1 MVRDRSGTIA
11 RAAACGLVGLLLAGA
26 PALAAAPLKGSV
38 YRGSLGG
45 SQSKISISLRV
56 SADGAEVE
64 GLRLSAL
71 PIYCPG
77 NGPPGTP
84 TIVFAKARIS
94 ATGRFASAGKD
105 MINSGPLKGS
115 VVATL
120 KLSGAF
126 TAGGGLRGTITTIY
140 GGPAKSC
147 GGHSSYSADG

>member
-1 MVRDRSGTIA
+1 MAGDRPGTIV
-11 RAAACGLVGLLLAGA
+11 RAAACGLVAVLLAGA

-45 SQSKISISLRV
+45 SQSKIAISFRV
-56 SADGAEVE
+56 SPGGGEVE
-64 GLRLSAL
+64 ALRIGAL

-94 ATGRFASAGKD
+94 AAGTFSSAGSD
-105 MINSGPLKGS
+105 MIGSGPLKGS

-120 KLSGAF
+120 KLSGSF
-126 TAGGGLRGTITTIY
+126 SAGGGVHGTITTSY
-140 GGPAKSC
+140 GGPAKDC
-147 GGHSSYSADG
+147 GGHSSYTAHG

>member
-11 RAAACGLVGLLLAGA
+11 RAATCGLVAVLLAGA
-26 PALAAAPLKGSV
+26 TALAAAPLKGSL

-45 SQSKISISLRV
+45 SHSKISISLRV
-56 SADGAEVE
+56 SADGGEVD
-64 GLRLSAL
+64 GLRISAL

-94 ATGRFASAGKD
+94 AAGRFSSAGRD
-105 MINSGPLKGS
+105 MISSGPLKGS

-120 KLSGAF
+120 KLSGSF
-126 TAGGGLRGTITTIY
+126 TAGGGVHGTITTIY

-147 GGHSSYSADG
+147 GGHSSYTATG